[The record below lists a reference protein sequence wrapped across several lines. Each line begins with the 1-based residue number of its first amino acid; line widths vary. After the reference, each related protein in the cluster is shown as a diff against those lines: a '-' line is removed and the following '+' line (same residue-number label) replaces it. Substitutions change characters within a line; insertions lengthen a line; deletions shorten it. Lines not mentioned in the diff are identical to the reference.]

1 MTKVCG
7 ECGRGIPYDM
17 DFCPYC
23 GSRSTLEVG
32 GQGPTG
38 MLCPDCGTP
47 YSYGD
52 RFCGKCGASL
62 PQVSPQVVV
71 ARMRKHT
78 NPALM
83 VALIAGFFNVFGL
96 GHIILKSY
104 IRGVMFIVMG
114 VVIWYLNGWN
124 LFGGGFT
131 VPLLTVAVY
140 FYQAIDVARVA
151 MTPED
156 R

>member
-1 MTKVCG
+1 MRENVQQAEQVSGLKLRI
-7 ECGRGIPYDM
+7 GRGMNPVDVENS
-17 DFCPYC
+17 PA
-23 GSRSTLEVG
+23 LE
-32 GQGPTG
+32 
-38 MLCPDCGTP
+38 
-47 YSYGD
+47 
-52 RFCGKCGASL
+52 CGKCGAPL
-62 PQVSPQVVV
+62 PQVSPQAVV

-78 NPALM
+78 NLALM
-83 VALIAGFFNVFGL
+83 VALVAGFFNVFGL

-104 IRGVMFIVMG
+104 IRGIMFIVMG

-131 VPLLTVAVY
+131 VTLLTVAVY
-140 FYQAIDVARVA
+140 FYQAIDVTRVA